1 MKRSI
6 IRWRRQAW
14 LACEAGMTTA
24 EYAVGTLAAC
34 TFAIVLLAVV
44 KSGQIK
50 TGLSGV
56 ILEALGIR

>member
-6 IRWRRQAW
+6 VRWRHRAHR
-14 LACEAGMTTA
+14 AREAGMTTA

-44 KSGQIK
+44 KSGSVES
-50 TGLSGV
+50 GLSGV

>member
-6 IRWRRQAW
+6 IRWRRRGR

-44 KSGQIK
+44 KSGQIE

>member
-6 IRWRRQAW
+6 IRWRHRAR

>member
-1 MKRSI
+1 MRESLSR
-6 IRWRRQAW
+6 RWVRAR

-44 KSGQIK
+44 KSGEVES
-50 TGLSGV
+50 GLSGV

>member
-6 IRWRRQAW
+6 VRCGHRAR
-14 LACEAGMTTA
+14 LACDAGMTTA
-24 EYAVGTLAAC
+24 EYAVGTPAAC
-34 TFAIVLLAVV
+34 TFAIVLPAVV
-44 KSGQIK
+44 KSGTVE

>member
-6 IRWRRQAW
+6 IRWRHRWADD
-14 LACEAGMTTA
+14 AGMTTA

-44 KSGQIK
+44 KSGQIQ